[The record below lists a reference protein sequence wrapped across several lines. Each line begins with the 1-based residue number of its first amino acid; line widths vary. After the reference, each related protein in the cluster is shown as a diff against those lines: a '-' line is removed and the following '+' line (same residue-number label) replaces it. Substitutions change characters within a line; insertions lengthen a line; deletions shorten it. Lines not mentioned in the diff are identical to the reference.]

1 MLSPVWSE
9 RNRASS
15 WTRKRFSSPPFFPAL
30 FLFSPVQFPLPT
42 LLLHLSLATPSLSI
56 PSHVSFK
63 FRVRLNTFF
72 VNSSLRAKHFLN
84 SSPSTSHLPELLS
97 ITHTSLQLRSYFR
110 LSLLS
115 RVHAAISQFSF
126 HFKEISSSSSSYFS
140 TLLLLSSSL
149 SSVLITLPAFSHPP
163 TLHILPQFPLLSI
176 FSPPFLFTPPSTPPS
191 RKRVRTCVSRQFF
204 LLSASFLRPNS
215 LSVSLFG
222 KERNG
227 ARRRGGARVSGAR
240 ASCTGYNK
248 RGRIGASRG
257 NLCKRKCIKRG
268 HLSS

>member
-1 MLSPVWSE
+1 M
-9 RNRASS
+9 
-15 WTRKRFSSPPFFPAL
+15 
-30 FLFSPVQFPLPT
+30 QFPLPT
-42 LLLHLSLATPSLSI
+42 LSLATSSLSI

-63 FRVRLNTFF
+63 FRVFF
-72 VNSSLRAKHFLN
+72 N

-227 ARRRGGARVSGAR
+227 ARRRGGAHVSGAR

>member
-126 HFKEISSSSSSYFS
+126 HFKEISSSSSYFS

-149 SSVLITLPAFSHPP
+149 SSVLITLPAFSHLP

>member
-42 LLLHLSLATPSLSI
+42 LSLATSSLSI

-63 FRVRLNTFF
+63 FRVFF
-72 VNSSLRAKHFLN
+72 N

-115 RVHAAISQFSF
+115 RIHAAISQFSF
-126 HFKEISSSSSSYFS
+126 HFKEISSSSSSSYFS

-227 ARRRGGARVSGAR
+227 ARRRGGAHVSGAR